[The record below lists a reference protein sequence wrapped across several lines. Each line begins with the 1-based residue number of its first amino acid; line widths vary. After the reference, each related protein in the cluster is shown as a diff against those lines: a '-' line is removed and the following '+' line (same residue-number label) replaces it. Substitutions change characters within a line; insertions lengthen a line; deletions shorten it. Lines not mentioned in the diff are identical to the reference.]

1 MLIEYK
7 IADSSGKIK
16 SGNSRLGYG
25 PLLHALAP
33 LNAAIQLLA
42 DCEPKTAN
50 PLRLWS
56 WSFFWIIV
64 KPLPANAGDANI
76 PITATA
82 AASAAVIERIAVFSI
97 KER

>member
-7 IADSSGKIK
+7 IADLSRKIK

-50 PLRLWS
+50 PLSCWS

-64 KPLPANAGDANI
+64 KPLPANAGDANV
-76 PITATA
+76 PITTA
-82 AASAAVIERIAVFSI
+82 AAASTAVIAKIAVFSI
-97 KER
+97 KEH